1 MQNKT
6 DDSAGSP
13 TEGSRVERLERW
25 ILELARQWEHV
36 RPIYKPYVEGLEN
49 LPADGRFLLV
59 GNHTA
64 TASTEIL
71 LVPYEVHR
79 QIGKKVRALT
89 DRHFGRIK
97 GLHADVLAA
106 AGAIIGTPDGTREL
120 MRANEPILVFP
131 GGAREISKGKDEL
144 YTLLW
149 GDRAGFARLAVEN
162 NYPIVTAAV
171 VGGDDVYKILTT
183 RHGWWGRLN
192 KAVAGLTGARQDMTI
207 QLMHGIGPTLLPRP
221 QRLYARFSEPI
232 DTTKPDGVS
241 AEDWVAK
248 VRDMAKSSLEA
259 DLADLQR
266 IRSTDPF
273 RHLTPWAWR
282 SAVMPSAG

>member
-1 MQNKT
+1 MPDK
-6 DDSAGSP
+6 AGGS
-13 TEGSRVERLERW
+13 TTSLEEGGRVEQVERW
-25 ILELARQWEHV
+25 ILELARKWEYV

-79 QIGKKVRALT
+79 QIGYKVRPLT
-89 DRHFGRIK
+89 DLHFGRMK
-97 GLHADVLAA
+97 GLQADVLKA
-106 AGAIIGTPDGTREL
+106 AGAIIGTPDGTRAL
-120 MRANEPILVFP
+120 MRADEPILVFP

-149 GDRAGFARLAVEN
+149 GDRAGFARLAVEH

-192 KAVAGLTGARQDMTI
+192 KAVASLSGARQDMTI
-207 QLMHGIGPTLLPRP
+207 QLMRGIGPTLLPRP

-241 AEDWVAK
+241 SEDWVAK
-248 VRDMAKSSLEA
+248 VREMAKSSLEA

-273 RHLTPWAWR
+273 RHLAPWAWR
-282 SAVMPSAG
+282 SAVMPPAG